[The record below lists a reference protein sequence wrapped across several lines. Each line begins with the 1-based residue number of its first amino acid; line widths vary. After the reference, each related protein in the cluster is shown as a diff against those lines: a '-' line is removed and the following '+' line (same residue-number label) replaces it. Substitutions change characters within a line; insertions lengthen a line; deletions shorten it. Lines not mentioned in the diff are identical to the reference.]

1 MEHMERTER
10 AERVERAERP
20 ERAERAEKP
29 DRAERTEKNS
39 EGDSMYRSR
48 NVVTRSTS
56 SRGPSDEIPRI
67 ALFVDGP
74 NMLRKEFMI
83 DLRELKK
90 SVLKYGRVTSA
101 KVFVNQFA
109 PEKLI
114 EAIINEGF
122 QAEMILAEV
131 EAEKND
137 IDVAMAINAVEAAIA
152 RDIDFVALA
161 TRDADYMPVI
171 HMAKAY
177 GKRVIVIGAEP
188 GMSSGLQ
195 NAADYVEML

>member
-1 MEHMERTER
+1 MVGE
-10 AERVERAERP
+10 
-20 ERAERAEKP
+20 
-29 DRAERTEKNS
+29 
-39 EGDSMYRSR
+39 MYRSR
-48 NVVTRSTS
+48 FVGHG
-56 SRGPSDEIPRI
+56 SRMRGRGFAGEEPKKI

-90 SVLKYGRVTSA
+90 SVLKYGHVSIA

-122 QAEMILAEV
+122 ESVMILAEI

-137 IDVAMAINAVEAAIA
+137 IDVAMAIAATEAAIS
-152 RDIDFVALA
+152 RDIDYIALA

-171 HMAKAY
+171 HMAKAW

>member
-1 MEHMERTER
+1 
-10 AERVERAERP
+10 
-20 ERAERAEKP
+20 
-29 DRAERTEKNS
+29 
-39 EGDSMYRSR
+39 MYRGQRGGSR
-48 NVVTRSTS
+48 
-56 SRGPSDEIPRI
+56 SRGSRSRGRSYEPSEPAKI

-90 SVLKYGRVTSA
+90 IVSKYGRVVIA

-122 QAEMILAEV
+122 ESVMILAEV

-137 IDVAMAINAVEAAIA
+137 VDVAMAIAAVEAAISK
-152 RDIDFVALA
+152 DVEYVVLA
-161 TRDADYMPVI
+161 TRDADYLPVI
-171 HMAKAY
+171 QMVRAY
-177 GKRVIVIGAEP
+177 GKKVIIVGAEP

-195 NAADYVEML
+195 NAADYVEMM